1 MRRTPERR
9 ERTSG
14 GDEGPAPVRAAC
26 GEARQ
31 RDAKMTMNQGT
42 TIGSVAQAPRRTC
55 CGGESPGELGCAS
68 LRGRRPPLRALR
80 GLTIVQPWWK
90 AIATHCASRSVVS
103 VCNAP
108 SSRFRPRLSGAA
120 SPRSARG
127 KVRGR
132 FWMMSE
138 LTPDRRSHDG
148 GGGGLPRPLRRRAS
162 RTAAGDGGAES
173 EFSVSTSDAK
183 RKAGW
188 VLGNGTDGNPDASRT
203 RPRAPKSRTRSRT
216 PTAGGRGMS
225 A

>member
-1 MRRTPERR
+1 MRRTLERR

-31 RDAKMTMNQGT
+31 RDAKMMNQGT
-42 TIGSVAQAPRRTC
+42 TIGSVAQAPMRTC

-80 GLTIVQPWWK
+80 GLTTVQPWWK

-127 KVRGR
+127 KERGR

-138 LTPDRRSHDG
+138 LTDG
-148 GGGGLPRPLRRRAS
+148 VTTAAAAGFPRPVRRRAS
-162 RTAAGDGGAES
+162 PATAGGGRGAGDGGAES
-173 EFSVSTSDAK
+173 RFSVSTSLDVEVC
-183 RKAGW
+183 G
-188 VLGNGTDGNPDASRT
+188 L
-203 RPRAPKSRTRSRT
+203 
-216 PTAGGRGMS
+216 
-225 A
+225 